1 MAILSF
7 QMAILSFQMAI
18 CSFQRAILR
27 VQMATLSFH
36 MAISSSKR
44 LPVLQIVASWGGLV
58 GLPLGLATFLEKRY

>member
-7 QMAILSFQMAI
+7 HMAI
-18 CSFQRAILR
+18 CSFPRAMLNF
-27 VQMATLSFH
+27 QMANFSFH

-58 GLPLGLATFLEKRY
+58 GSPLGLATFLEKRY